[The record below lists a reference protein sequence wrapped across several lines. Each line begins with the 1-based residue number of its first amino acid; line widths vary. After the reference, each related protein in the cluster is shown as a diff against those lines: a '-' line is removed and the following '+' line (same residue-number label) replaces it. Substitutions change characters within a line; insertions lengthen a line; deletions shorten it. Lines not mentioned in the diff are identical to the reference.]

1 MDLNGNYRLVAS
13 FDGGS
18 NGNLKCGIPQIL
30 AIENDDWPIDLG
42 VPYLL
47 ERWM

>member
-1 MDLNGNYRLVAS
+1 MGFKQQWWGKIMDLNGNYRLVAS

-30 AIENDDWPIDLG
+30 AIENDD
-42 VPYLL
+42 
-47 ERWM
+47 

>member
-18 NGNLKCGIPQIL
+18 NGNLKNWYTANSSHGK
-30 AIENDDWPIDLG
+30 
-42 VPYLL
+42 
-47 ERWM
+47 